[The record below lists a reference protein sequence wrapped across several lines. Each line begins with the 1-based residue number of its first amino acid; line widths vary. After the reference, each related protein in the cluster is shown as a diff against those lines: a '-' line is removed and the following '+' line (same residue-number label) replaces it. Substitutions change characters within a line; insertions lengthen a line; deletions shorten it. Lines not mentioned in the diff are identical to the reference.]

1 MIFLPPE
8 QIKDLLDRYQKE
20 TNVIKEQIAD
30 ICYFMKGGVEWNSA
44 WQMSY
49 LDRETV
55 IKVLNRRLKEA
66 SPDGKEYM

>member
-1 MIFLPPE
+1 LIFLPPE